1 MKISEVD
8 RTKLSPMMAQYM
20 EIKDKYK
27 EELVFYRL
35 GDFYE
40 MFFDDALI
48 ASRELELTLTG
59 RVAGLEEK
67 VPMCGVPHNNVKP
80 YIEKL
85 VNKGYRVAICEQ
97 LEDPRFT
104 KGMVKRGIVDV
115 ISKGTIADNDLL
127 NDLDSSYIASI
138 LFFSDIIVLTI
149 LDISTGY
156 LATLSIENDE
166 EKINDALF
174 YRDVS
179 YVVYIPKNYTND
191 VLKGMNPTIDIK
203 STNDYTSSLEEMMLT
218 DYLNLQNTYLKLT
231 TDQAKLTNYIN
242 DTLKDKSEVVLTSK
256 VDTKSL
262 SKVSRYF
269 NFASY
274 SILAVVIFIITLVLT
289 SFKEKTVNK
298 RIVVSSMNY
307 KKHNGLILKSSLL
320 YALIVWVLFSLLAI
334 ILLGKSV
341 LNTRGLLLSL
351 NTLVFTLQ
359 ALTFALLISSLVNNK
374 DAIGGI
380 VNVVA
385 LGGAFI
391 PSMYLP
397 EKVVSISHIFPAY
410 YYNNSNDLVTSLEVI
425 NLTTLKPFITN
436 IMMMLV
442 FMLVFIVLNNFVI
455 KNKRKA

>member
-1 MKISEVD
+1 MTVFKTFWKI
-8 RTKLSPMMAQYM
+8 
-20 EIKDKYK
+20 
-27 EELVFYRL
+27 
-35 GDFYE
+35 
-40 MFFDDALI
+40 
-48 ASRELELTLTG
+48 
-59 RVAGLEEK
+59 
-67 VPMCGVPHNNVKP
+67 
-80 YIEKL
+80 
-85 VNKGYRVAICEQ
+85 VNKY
-97 LEDPRFT
+97 
-104 KGMVKRGIVDV
+104 
-115 ISKGTIADNDLL
+115 KGTIILYTVMLISFGGINLASNDTTTTFTSTLPNIAIVN
-127 NDLDSSYIASI
+127 NDQKS
-138 LFFSDIIVLTI
+138 VLTNN
-149 LDISTGY
+149 LISY
-156 LATLSIENDE
+156 LSENSRVVDIENDE

-262 SKVSRYF
+262 STVSRYF

-307 KKHNGLILKSSLL
+307 KKHSGLILKSSLL
-320 YALIVWVLFSLLAI
+320 YALIVWALFSLLAI

-341 LNTRGLLLSL
+341 LNTRGLLLIL

-385 LGGAFI
+385 LGSAFLCGAFI
-391 PSMYLP
+391 PSMYLL

>member
-1 MKISEVD
+1 MTVFKTFWKI
-8 RTKLSPMMAQYM
+8 
-20 EIKDKYK
+20 
-27 EELVFYRL
+27 
-35 GDFYE
+35 
-40 MFFDDALI
+40 
-48 ASRELELTLTG
+48 
-59 RVAGLEEK
+59 
-67 VPMCGVPHNNVKP
+67 
-80 YIEKL
+80 
-85 VNKGYRVAICEQ
+85 VNKY
-97 LEDPRFT
+97 
-104 KGMVKRGIVDV
+104 
-115 ISKGTIADNDLL
+115 KGTIILYTVMLISFGGINLASNDTTTTFTSTLPNIAIVN
-127 NDLDSSYIASI
+127 NDQKS
-138 LFFSDIIVLTI
+138 VLTNN
-149 LDISTGY
+149 LISY
-156 LATLSIENDE
+156 LSENSKVVDIENDE

-307 KKHNGLILKSSLL
+307 KKHSGLILKSSLL

-334 ILLGKSV
+334 ILLGKSL
-341 LNTRGLLLSL
+341 LNIRGLLLLL
-351 NTLVFTLQ
+351 NTLIFTLQ

-385 LGGAFI
+385 LGSAFLCGAFI

-455 KNKRKA
+455 KNRR

>member
-1 MKISEVD
+1 MTVFKTFWKI
-8 RTKLSPMMAQYM
+8 
-20 EIKDKYK
+20 
-27 EELVFYRL
+27 
-35 GDFYE
+35 
-40 MFFDDALI
+40 
-48 ASRELELTLTG
+48 
-59 RVAGLEEK
+59 
-67 VPMCGVPHNNVKP
+67 
-80 YIEKL
+80 
-85 VNKGYRVAICEQ
+85 VNKY
-97 LEDPRFT
+97 
-104 KGMVKRGIVDV
+104 
-115 ISKGTIADNDLL
+115 KGTIILYTVMLISFGGINLASNDTTTTFTSTLPNIAIVN
-127 NDLDSSYIASI
+127 NDQNS
-138 LFFSDIIVLTI
+138 VLTNN
-149 LDISTGY
+149 LISY
-156 LATLSIENDE
+156 LSKNSKVVDIENDE

-307 KKHNGLILKSSLL
+307 KKHSGLILKSSLL

-334 ILLGKSV
+334 ILLGKSL
-341 LNTRGLLLSL
+341 LNIRGLLLLL
-351 NTLVFTLQ
+351 NTLIFTLQ

-385 LGGAFI
+385 LGSAFLCGAFI

-425 NLTTLKPFITN
+425 DLTTLKPFITN
-436 IMMMLV
+436 IMIMLV

-455 KNKRKA
+455 KNRR

>member
-1 MKISEVD
+1 MTVFKTFWKI
-8 RTKLSPMMAQYM
+8 
-20 EIKDKYK
+20 
-27 EELVFYRL
+27 
-35 GDFYE
+35 
-40 MFFDDALI
+40 
-48 ASRELELTLTG
+48 
-59 RVAGLEEK
+59 
-67 VPMCGVPHNNVKP
+67 
-80 YIEKL
+80 
-85 VNKGYRVAICEQ
+85 VNKY
-97 LEDPRFT
+97 
-104 KGMVKRGIVDV
+104 
-115 ISKGTIADNDLL
+115 KGTIILYTVMLISFGGINLASNDTTTTFTSTLPNIAIVN
-127 NDLDSSYIASI
+127 NDQKS
-138 LFFSDIIVLTI
+138 VLTNN
-149 LDISTGY
+149 LISY
-156 LATLSIENDE
+156 LSENSKVVDIENDE

-262 SKVSRYF
+262 STVSRYF

-307 KKHNGLILKSSLL
+307 KKHSGLILKSSLL
-320 YALIVWVLFSLLAI
+320 YALIVWALFSLLAI
-334 ILLGKSV
+334 ILLGKSL
-341 LNTRGLLLSL
+341 LNIRGLLLSL

-385 LGGAFI
+385 LGSAFLCGAFI

-410 YYNNSNDLVTSLEVI
+410 YYNNSNNLVTSLEVI

-436 IMMMLV
+436 IMMTLV

>member
-1 MKISEVD
+1 MTVFKTFWKI
-8 RTKLSPMMAQYM
+8 
-20 EIKDKYK
+20 
-27 EELVFYRL
+27 
-35 GDFYE
+35 
-40 MFFDDALI
+40 
-48 ASRELELTLTG
+48 
-59 RVAGLEEK
+59 
-67 VPMCGVPHNNVKP
+67 
-80 YIEKL
+80 
-85 VNKGYRVAICEQ
+85 VNKY
-97 LEDPRFT
+97 
-104 KGMVKRGIVDV
+104 
-115 ISKGTIADNDLL
+115 KGTIILYTVMLISFGGINLASNDTTTTFTSTLPNIAIVN
-127 NDLDSSYIASI
+127 NDQKS
-138 LFFSDIIVLTI
+138 VLTNN
-149 LDISTGY
+149 LISY
-156 LATLSIENDE
+156 LSENSKVVDIENDE

-242 DTLKDKSEVVLTSK
+242 ETLKDKSEVVLTSK

-307 KKHNGLILKSSLL
+307 KKHSGLILKSSLL

-334 ILLGKSV
+334 ILLGKSL
-341 LNTRGLLLSL
+341 LNIRGLLLIL
-351 NTLVFTLQ
+351 NTLIFTLQ

-374 DAIGGI
+374 DAIGGV

-385 LGGAFI
+385 LGSAFLCGAFI

>member
-1 MKISEVD
+1 MTVFKTFWKI
-8 RTKLSPMMAQYM
+8 
-20 EIKDKYK
+20 
-27 EELVFYRL
+27 
-35 GDFYE
+35 
-40 MFFDDALI
+40 
-48 ASRELELTLTG
+48 
-59 RVAGLEEK
+59 
-67 VPMCGVPHNNVKP
+67 
-80 YIEKL
+80 
-85 VNKGYRVAICEQ
+85 VNKY
-97 LEDPRFT
+97 
-104 KGMVKRGIVDV
+104 
-115 ISKGTIADNDLL
+115 KGTIILYTVMLISFGGINLASNDTTTTFTSTLPNIAIVN
-127 NDLDSSYIASI
+127 NDQKS
-138 LFFSDIIVLTI
+138 VLTNN
-149 LDISTGY
+149 LISY
-156 LATLSIENDE
+156 LSENSKVVDIENDE

-191 VLKGMNPTIDIK
+191 VLKGMNPTINIK

-307 KKHNGLILKSSLL
+307 KKHSGLILKSSLL

-334 ILLGKSV
+334 ILLGKSL
-341 LNTRGLLLSL
+341 LNIRGLLLLL
-351 NTLVFTLQ
+351 NTLIFTLQ

-385 LGGAFI
+385 LGSAFLCGAFI

-425 NLTTLKPFITN
+425 NLTTLKPFIAN

>member
-1 MKISEVD
+1 MTVFKTFWKI
-8 RTKLSPMMAQYM
+8 
-20 EIKDKYK
+20 
-27 EELVFYRL
+27 
-35 GDFYE
+35 
-40 MFFDDALI
+40 
-48 ASRELELTLTG
+48 
-59 RVAGLEEK
+59 
-67 VPMCGVPHNNVKP
+67 
-80 YIEKL
+80 
-85 VNKGYRVAICEQ
+85 VNKY
-97 LEDPRFT
+97 
-104 KGMVKRGIVDV
+104 
-115 ISKGTIADNDLL
+115 KGTIILYTVMLISFGGINLTSNDTTTTFTSTLPNIAIVN
-127 NDLDSSYIASI
+127 NDQKS
-138 LFFSDIIVLTI
+138 VLTNN
-149 LDISTGY
+149 LISY
-156 LATLSIENDE
+156 LSENSKVVDIENDE

-191 VLKGMNPTIDIK
+191 VLKGMNPTINIK

-256 VDTKSL
+256 VDTKSF

-307 KKHNGLILKSSLL
+307 KKHNGLILKSSLV

-334 ILLGKSV
+334 ILLGKSL
-341 LNTRGLLLSL
+341 LNIRGLLLIL
-351 NTLVFTLQ
+351 NTLIFTLQ

-385 LGGAFI
+385 LGSAFLCGAFI
-391 PSMYLP
+391 PSIYLP

-436 IMMMLV
+436 IVMMLV
-442 FMLVFIVLNNFVI
+442 FMLVFIVLNNFII

>member
-1 MKISEVD
+1 MTVFKTFWKI
-8 RTKLSPMMAQYM
+8 
-20 EIKDKYK
+20 
-27 EELVFYRL
+27 
-35 GDFYE
+35 
-40 MFFDDALI
+40 
-48 ASRELELTLTG
+48 
-59 RVAGLEEK
+59 
-67 VPMCGVPHNNVKP
+67 
-80 YIEKL
+80 
-85 VNKGYRVAICEQ
+85 VNKY
-97 LEDPRFT
+97 
-104 KGMVKRGIVDV
+104 
-115 ISKGTIADNDLL
+115 KGTIILYTVMLISFGGINLASNDTTTTFTSTLPNIAIVN
-127 NDLDSSYIASI
+127 NDQKS
-138 LFFSDIIVLTI
+138 VLTNN
-149 LDISTGY
+149 LISY
-156 LATLSIENDE
+156 LSENSKVVDIENDE

-203 STNDYTSSLEEMMLT
+203 STNDYTSSLEEMMLI

-307 KKHNGLILKSSLL
+307 KKHSGLILKSSLL
-320 YALIVWVLFSLLAI
+320 YALIVWALFSLLAI

-385 LGGAFI
+385 LGSAFLCGAFI

-410 YYNNSNDLVTSLEVI
+410 YYNNSNNLVTSLEVI

>member
-1 MKISEVD
+1 MTVFKTFWKI
-8 RTKLSPMMAQYM
+8 
-20 EIKDKYK
+20 
-27 EELVFYRL
+27 
-35 GDFYE
+35 
-40 MFFDDALI
+40 
-48 ASRELELTLTG
+48 
-59 RVAGLEEK
+59 
-67 VPMCGVPHNNVKP
+67 
-80 YIEKL
+80 
-85 VNKGYRVAICEQ
+85 VNKY
-97 LEDPRFT
+97 
-104 KGMVKRGIVDV
+104 
-115 ISKGTIADNDLL
+115 KGTIILYTVMLISFGGINLASNDTTTTFTSTLPNIAIVN
-127 NDLDSSYIASI
+127 NDQKS
-138 LFFSDIIVLTI
+138 VLTNN
-149 LDISTGY
+149 LISY
-156 LATLSIENDE
+156 LSENSKVVDIENDE

-191 VLKGMNPTIDIK
+191 VLKGMNPTINIK

-242 DTLKDKSEVVLTSK
+242 DTLKDKSKVVLTSK
-256 VDTKSL
+256 VDTKSF

-334 ILLGKSV
+334 ILLGKSL
-341 LNTRGLLLSL
+341 LNIRGLLLSL
-351 NTLVFTLQ
+351 NTLIFTLQ

-385 LGGAFI
+385 LGSAFLCGAFI

>member
-1 MKISEVD
+1 MTVFKTFWKI
-8 RTKLSPMMAQYM
+8 
-20 EIKDKYK
+20 
-27 EELVFYRL
+27 
-35 GDFYE
+35 
-40 MFFDDALI
+40 
-48 ASRELELTLTG
+48 
-59 RVAGLEEK
+59 
-67 VPMCGVPHNNVKP
+67 
-80 YIEKL
+80 
-85 VNKGYRVAICEQ
+85 VNKY
-97 LEDPRFT
+97 
-104 KGMVKRGIVDV
+104 
-115 ISKGTIADNDLL
+115 KGTIILYTVMLISFGGINLTSNDTTTTFTSTLPNIAIVN
-127 NDLDSSYIASI
+127 NDQKS
-138 LFFSDIIVLTI
+138 VLTNN
-149 LDISTGY
+149 LISY
-156 LATLSIENDE
+156 LSENSKVVDIENDE

-231 TDQAKLTNYIN
+231 TDQTKLTNYIN

-341 LNTRGLLLSL
+341 LNIRGLLLIL
-351 NTLVFTLQ
+351 NTLIFTLQ

-385 LGGAFI
+385 LGSAFLCGAFI
-391 PSMYLP
+391 PSIYLP

-425 NLTTLKPFITN
+425 NLTTLKPFISN
-436 IMMMLV
+436 IVMMLV

>member
-1 MKISEVD
+1 MTVFKTFWKI
-8 RTKLSPMMAQYM
+8 
-20 EIKDKYK
+20 
-27 EELVFYRL
+27 
-35 GDFYE
+35 
-40 MFFDDALI
+40 
-48 ASRELELTLTG
+48 
-59 RVAGLEEK
+59 
-67 VPMCGVPHNNVKP
+67 
-80 YIEKL
+80 
-85 VNKGYRVAICEQ
+85 VNKY
-97 LEDPRFT
+97 
-104 KGMVKRGIVDV
+104 
-115 ISKGTIADNDLL
+115 KGTIILYTVMLISFGGINLASNDTTTTFTSTLPNIAIVN
-127 NDLDSSYIASI
+127 NDQKS
-138 LFFSDIIVLTI
+138 VLTNNLI
-149 LDISTGY
+149 NY
-156 LATLSIENDE
+156 LSENSKVVDIENDE

-231 TDQAKLTNYIN
+231 TDQTKLTNYIN
-242 DTLKDKSEVVLTSK
+242 DTLKDKSKVVLTSK
-256 VDTKSL
+256 LDTKSL

-307 KKHNGLILKSSLL
+307 KKHSGLILKSSLL

-334 ILLGKSV
+334 ILLGKSL
-341 LNTRGLLLSL
+341 LNIRGLLLLL
-351 NTLVFTLQ
+351 NTLIFTLQ

-385 LGGAFI
+385 LGSAFLCGAFI

>member
-1 MKISEVD
+1 MTVFKTFWKI
-8 RTKLSPMMAQYM
+8 
-20 EIKDKYK
+20 
-27 EELVFYRL
+27 
-35 GDFYE
+35 
-40 MFFDDALI
+40 
-48 ASRELELTLTG
+48 
-59 RVAGLEEK
+59 
-67 VPMCGVPHNNVKP
+67 
-80 YIEKL
+80 
-85 VNKGYRVAICEQ
+85 VNKY
-97 LEDPRFT
+97 
-104 KGMVKRGIVDV
+104 
-115 ISKGTIADNDLL
+115 KGTIILYTVMLISFGGINLASNDTTTTFTSTLPNIAIVN
-127 NDLDSSYIASI
+127 NDQKS
-138 LFFSDIIVLTI
+138 VLTNN
-149 LDISTGY
+149 LISY
-156 LATLSIENDE
+156 LSENSKVVDIENDE

-242 DTLKDKSEVVLTSK
+242 DTLKDKSKVVLTSK

-307 KKHNGLILKSSLL
+307 KKHSGLILKSSLL

-334 ILLGKSV
+334 ILLGKSL
-341 LNTRGLLLSL
+341 LNIRGLLLIL
-351 NTLVFTLQ
+351 NTLIFTLQ

-385 LGGAFI
+385 LGSAFLCGAFI

-410 YYNNSNDLVTSLEVI
+410 YYNNSNNLVTSLEVI

-436 IMMMLV
+436 IMIMLV

>member
-1 MKISEVD
+1 MTVFKTFWKI
-8 RTKLSPMMAQYM
+8 
-20 EIKDKYK
+20 
-27 EELVFYRL
+27 
-35 GDFYE
+35 
-40 MFFDDALI
+40 
-48 ASRELELTLTG
+48 
-59 RVAGLEEK
+59 
-67 VPMCGVPHNNVKP
+67 
-80 YIEKL
+80 
-85 VNKGYRVAICEQ
+85 VNKY
-97 LEDPRFT
+97 
-104 KGMVKRGIVDV
+104 
-115 ISKGTIADNDLL
+115 KGTIILYTVMLISFGGINLASNDTTTTFTSTLPNIAIVN
-127 NDLDSSYIASI
+127 NDQKS
-138 LFFSDIIVLTI
+138 VLTNN
-149 LDISTGY
+149 LISY
-156 LATLSIENDE
+156 LSENSKVVDIENDE

-231 TDQAKLTNYIN
+231 TDQTKLTNYIN

-307 KKHNGLILKSSLL
+307 KKHSGLILKSSLL

-334 ILLGKSV
+334 ILLGKSL
-341 LNTRGLLLSL
+341 LNIRGLLLIL

-385 LGGAFI
+385 LGSAFLCGAFI
-391 PSMYLP
+391 PSIYLP

-455 KNKRKA
+455 KNRR

>member
-1 MKISEVD
+1 MTVFKTFWKI
-8 RTKLSPMMAQYM
+8 
-20 EIKDKYK
+20 
-27 EELVFYRL
+27 
-35 GDFYE
+35 
-40 MFFDDALI
+40 
-48 ASRELELTLTG
+48 
-59 RVAGLEEK
+59 
-67 VPMCGVPHNNVKP
+67 
-80 YIEKL
+80 
-85 VNKGYRVAICEQ
+85 VNKY
-97 LEDPRFT
+97 
-104 KGMVKRGIVDV
+104 
-115 ISKGTIADNDLL
+115 KGTIILYTVMLISFGGINLASNDTTTTFTSTLPNIAIVN
-127 NDLDSSYIASI
+127 NDQKS
-138 LFFSDIIVLTI
+138 VLTNNLI
-149 LDISTGY
+149 NY
-156 LATLSIENDE
+156 LSENSKVVDIENDE

-231 TDQAKLTNYIN
+231 TDQTKLTNYIN
-242 DTLKDKSEVVLTSK
+242 DTLKDKSKVVLTSK

-307 KKHNGLILKSSLL
+307 KKHSGLILKSSLL

-334 ILLGKSV
+334 ILLGKSL
-341 LNTRGLLLSL
+341 LNIRGLLLLL
-351 NTLVFTLQ
+351 NTLIFTLQ

-374 DAIGGI
+374 DAIGGV

-385 LGGAFI
+385 LGSAFLCGAFI

>member
-1 MKISEVD
+1 MTVFKTFWKI
-8 RTKLSPMMAQYM
+8 
-20 EIKDKYK
+20 
-27 EELVFYRL
+27 
-35 GDFYE
+35 
-40 MFFDDALI
+40 
-48 ASRELELTLTG
+48 
-59 RVAGLEEK
+59 
-67 VPMCGVPHNNVKP
+67 
-80 YIEKL
+80 
-85 VNKGYRVAICEQ
+85 VNKY
-97 LEDPRFT
+97 
-104 KGMVKRGIVDV
+104 
-115 ISKGTIADNDLL
+115 KGTIILYTVMLISFGGINLASNDTTTTFTSTLPNIAIVN
-127 NDLDSSYIASI
+127 NDQKS
-138 LFFSDIIVLTI
+138 VLTNN
-149 LDISTGY
+149 LISY
-156 LATLSIENDE
+156 LSENSKVVDIENDE

-191 VLKGMNPTIDIK
+191 VLKGMNPTINIK

-307 KKHNGLILKSSLL
+307 KKHSGLILKSSLL

-334 ILLGKSV
+334 ILLGKSL
-341 LNTRGLLLSL
+341 LNIRGLLLFL
-351 NTLVFTLQ
+351 NTLIFTLQ

-385 LGGAFI
+385 LGSAFLCGAFI

-425 NLTTLKPFITN
+425 NLTTLKPFIAN

>member
-1 MKISEVD
+1 MTVFKTFWKI
-8 RTKLSPMMAQYM
+8 
-20 EIKDKYK
+20 
-27 EELVFYRL
+27 
-35 GDFYE
+35 
-40 MFFDDALI
+40 
-48 ASRELELTLTG
+48 
-59 RVAGLEEK
+59 
-67 VPMCGVPHNNVKP
+67 
-80 YIEKL
+80 
-85 VNKGYRVAICEQ
+85 VNKY
-97 LEDPRFT
+97 
-104 KGMVKRGIVDV
+104 
-115 ISKGTIADNDLL
+115 KGTIILYTVMLISFGGINLVSNDTTTTFTSTLPNIAIVN
-127 NDLDSSYIASI
+127 NDQKS
-138 LFFSDIIVLTI
+138 VLTNN
-149 LDISTGY
+149 LISY
-156 LATLSIENDE
+156 LSENSRVVDIENDE

-231 TDQAKLTNYIN
+231 TDQTKLTNYIN
-242 DTLKDKSEVVLTSK
+242 DTLKDKSKVVLTSK
-256 VDTKSL
+256 VDTKSF

-307 KKHNGLILKSSLL
+307 KKHSGLILKSSLL

-334 ILLGKSV
+334 ILLGKSL
-341 LNTRGLLLSL
+341 LNIRGLLLLL
-351 NTLVFTLQ
+351 NTLIFTLQ

-385 LGGAFI
+385 LGSAFLCGAFI

>member
-1 MKISEVD
+1 MTVFKTFWKI
-8 RTKLSPMMAQYM
+8 
-20 EIKDKYK
+20 
-27 EELVFYRL
+27 
-35 GDFYE
+35 
-40 MFFDDALI
+40 
-48 ASRELELTLTG
+48 
-59 RVAGLEEK
+59 
-67 VPMCGVPHNNVKP
+67 
-80 YIEKL
+80 
-85 VNKGYRVAICEQ
+85 VNKY
-97 LEDPRFT
+97 
-104 KGMVKRGIVDV
+104 
-115 ISKGTIADNDLL
+115 KGTIILYTVMLISFGGINLASNDTTTTFTSTLPNIAIVN
-127 NDLDSSYIASI
+127 NDQKS
-138 LFFSDIIVLTI
+138 VLTNN
-149 LDISTGY
+149 LISY
-156 LATLSIENDE
+156 LSENSKVVDIENDE

-203 STNDYTSSLEEMMLT
+203 STNDYMSSLEEMMLT

-242 DTLKDKSEVVLTSK
+242 ETLKDKSEVVLTSK

-307 KKHNGLILKSSLL
+307 KKHSGLILKSSLL

-334 ILLGKSV
+334 ILLGKSL
-341 LNTRGLLLSL
+341 LNIRGLLLIL
-351 NTLVFTLQ
+351 NTLIFTLQ

-385 LGGAFI
+385 LGSAFLCGAFI

>member
-1 MKISEVD
+1 MTVFKTFWKI
-8 RTKLSPMMAQYM
+8 
-20 EIKDKYK
+20 
-27 EELVFYRL
+27 
-35 GDFYE
+35 
-40 MFFDDALI
+40 
-48 ASRELELTLTG
+48 
-59 RVAGLEEK
+59 
-67 VPMCGVPHNNVKP
+67 
-80 YIEKL
+80 
-85 VNKGYRVAICEQ
+85 VNKY
-97 LEDPRFT
+97 
-104 KGMVKRGIVDV
+104 
-115 ISKGTIADNDLL
+115 KGTIILYTVMLISFGGINLVSNDTTTTFTSTLPNIAIVN
-127 NDLDSSYIASI
+127 NDQKS
-138 LFFSDIIVLTI
+138 VLTNN
-149 LDISTGY
+149 LISY
-156 LATLSIENDE
+156 LSENSRVVDIENDE

-307 KKHNGLILKSSLL
+307 KKHSGLILKSSLL

-334 ILLGKSV
+334 ILLGKSL
-341 LNTRGLLLSL
+341 LNIRGLLLLL
-351 NTLVFTLQ
+351 NTLIFTLQ

-385 LGGAFI
+385 LGSAFLCGAFI

>member
-1 MKISEVD
+1 MTVFKTFWKI
-8 RTKLSPMMAQYM
+8 
-20 EIKDKYK
+20 
-27 EELVFYRL
+27 
-35 GDFYE
+35 
-40 MFFDDALI
+40 
-48 ASRELELTLTG
+48 
-59 RVAGLEEK
+59 
-67 VPMCGVPHNNVKP
+67 
-80 YIEKL
+80 
-85 VNKGYRVAICEQ
+85 VNKY
-97 LEDPRFT
+97 
-104 KGMVKRGIVDV
+104 
-115 ISKGTIADNDLL
+115 KGTIILYTVMLISFGGINLASNDTTTTFTSTLPNIAIVN
-127 NDLDSSYIASI
+127 NDQKS
-138 LFFSDIIVLTI
+138 VLTNN
-149 LDISTGY
+149 LISY
-156 LATLSIENDE
+156 LSENSKVVDIENDE

-256 VDTKSL
+256 VDTKSF

-307 KKHNGLILKSSLL
+307 KKHSGLILKSSLL

-334 ILLGKSV
+334 ILLGKSL
-341 LNTRGLLLSL
+341 LNIRGLLLIL
-351 NTLVFTLQ
+351 NTLIFTLQ

-385 LGGAFI
+385 LGSAFLCGAFI
-391 PSMYLP
+391 PSIYLP

-455 KNKRKA
+455 KNRR

>member
-1 MKISEVD
+1 MTVFKTFWKI
-8 RTKLSPMMAQYM
+8 
-20 EIKDKYK
+20 
-27 EELVFYRL
+27 
-35 GDFYE
+35 
-40 MFFDDALI
+40 
-48 ASRELELTLTG
+48 
-59 RVAGLEEK
+59 
-67 VPMCGVPHNNVKP
+67 
-80 YIEKL
+80 
-85 VNKGYRVAICEQ
+85 VNKY
-97 LEDPRFT
+97 
-104 KGMVKRGIVDV
+104 
-115 ISKGTIADNDLL
+115 KGTIILYTVMLISFGGINLTSNDTTTTFTSTLPNIAIVN
-127 NDLDSSYIASI
+127 NDQKS
-138 LFFSDIIVLTI
+138 VLTNN
-149 LDISTGY
+149 LISY
-156 LATLSIENDE
+156 LSENSKVVDIENDE

-191 VLKGMNPTIDIK
+191 VLKGMNPTINIK

-334 ILLGKSV
+334 ILLGKSL
-341 LNTRGLLLSL
+341 LNIRGLLLLL

-385 LGGAFI
+385 LGSAFLCGAFI
-391 PSMYLP
+391 PSIYLP

>member
-1 MKISEVD
+1 MTVFKTFWKI
-8 RTKLSPMMAQYM
+8 
-20 EIKDKYK
+20 
-27 EELVFYRL
+27 
-35 GDFYE
+35 
-40 MFFDDALI
+40 
-48 ASRELELTLTG
+48 
-59 RVAGLEEK
+59 
-67 VPMCGVPHNNVKP
+67 
-80 YIEKL
+80 
-85 VNKGYRVAICEQ
+85 VNKY
-97 LEDPRFT
+97 
-104 KGMVKRGIVDV
+104 
-115 ISKGTIADNDLL
+115 KGTIILYTVMLISFGGINLASNDTTTTFTSTLPNIAIVN
-127 NDLDSSYIASI
+127 NDQKS
-138 LFFSDIIVLTI
+138 VLTNN
-149 LDISTGY
+149 LISY
-156 LATLSIENDE
+156 LSENSKVVDIENDE

-191 VLKGMNPTIDIK
+191 VLKGMNPTINIK

-256 VDTKSL
+256 VDTKSF

-307 KKHNGLILKSSLL
+307 KKHSGLILKSSLL
-320 YALIVWVLFSLLAI
+320 YALIVWALFSLLAI

-341 LNTRGLLLSL
+341 LNTRGLLLLL
-351 NTLVFTLQ
+351 NTLIFTLQ

-385 LGGAFI
+385 LGSAFLCGAFI

>member
-1 MKISEVD
+1 MTVFKTFWKI
-8 RTKLSPMMAQYM
+8 
-20 EIKDKYK
+20 
-27 EELVFYRL
+27 
-35 GDFYE
+35 
-40 MFFDDALI
+40 
-48 ASRELELTLTG
+48 
-59 RVAGLEEK
+59 
-67 VPMCGVPHNNVKP
+67 
-80 YIEKL
+80 
-85 VNKGYRVAICEQ
+85 VNKY
-97 LEDPRFT
+97 
-104 KGMVKRGIVDV
+104 
-115 ISKGTIADNDLL
+115 KGTIILYTVMLISFGGINLASNDTTTTFTSTLPNIAIVN
-127 NDLDSSYIASI
+127 NDQKS
-138 LFFSDIIVLTI
+138 VLTNN
-149 LDISTGY
+149 LISY
-156 LATLSIENDE
+156 LSENSKVVDIENDE

-256 VDTKSL
+256 VDTKSF

-307 KKHNGLILKSSLL
+307 KKHNGLILKSSLV

-334 ILLGKSV
+334 ILLGKSL
-341 LNTRGLLLSL
+341 LNIRGLLLIL
-351 NTLVFTLQ
+351 NTLIFTLQ

-385 LGGAFI
+385 LGSAFLCGAFI
-391 PSMYLP
+391 PSIYLP

-442 FMLVFIVLNNFVI
+442 FMLVFILLNNFVI

>member
-1 MKISEVD
+1 MTVFKTFWKI
-8 RTKLSPMMAQYM
+8 
-20 EIKDKYK
+20 
-27 EELVFYRL
+27 
-35 GDFYE
+35 
-40 MFFDDALI
+40 
-48 ASRELELTLTG
+48 
-59 RVAGLEEK
+59 
-67 VPMCGVPHNNVKP
+67 
-80 YIEKL
+80 
-85 VNKGYRVAICEQ
+85 VNKY
-97 LEDPRFT
+97 
-104 KGMVKRGIVDV
+104 
-115 ISKGTIADNDLL
+115 KGTIILYTVMLISFGGINLASNDTTTTFTSTLPNIAIVN
-127 NDLDSSYIASI
+127 NDQKS
-138 LFFSDIIVLTI
+138 VLTNN
-149 LDISTGY
+149 LISY
-156 LATLSIENDE
+156 LSENSKVVDIENDE

-231 TDQAKLTNYIN
+231 TDQTKLTNYIN

-256 VDTKSL
+256 VDTKSF
-262 SKVSRYF
+262 STVSRYF

-307 KKHNGLILKSSLL
+307 KKHSGLILKSSLL

-334 ILLGKSV
+334 ILLGKSL
-341 LNTRGLLLSL
+341 LNIRGLLLLL
-351 NTLVFTLQ
+351 NTLIFTLQ

-385 LGGAFI
+385 LGSAFLCGAFI

>member
-1 MKISEVD
+1 MTVFKTFWKI
-8 RTKLSPMMAQYM
+8 
-20 EIKDKYK
+20 
-27 EELVFYRL
+27 
-35 GDFYE
+35 
-40 MFFDDALI
+40 
-48 ASRELELTLTG
+48 
-59 RVAGLEEK
+59 
-67 VPMCGVPHNNVKP
+67 
-80 YIEKL
+80 
-85 VNKGYRVAICEQ
+85 VNKY
-97 LEDPRFT
+97 
-104 KGMVKRGIVDV
+104 
-115 ISKGTIADNDLL
+115 KGTIILYTVMLISFGGINLASNDTTTTFTSTLPNIAIVN
-127 NDLDSSYIASI
+127 NDQKS
-138 LFFSDIIVLTI
+138 VLTNN
-149 LDISTGY
+149 LISY
-156 LATLSIENDE
+156 LSENSKVVDIENDE
-166 EKINDALF
+166 EKINDVLF

-191 VLKGMNPTIDIK
+191 VLKGMNPTINIK

-256 VDTKSL
+256 FDTNTL

-298 RIVVSSMNY
+298 RIVVSSTNY
-307 KKHNGLILKSSLL
+307 KKHSGLILKSSLL

-334 ILLGKSV
+334 ILLGKSL
-341 LNTRGLLLSL
+341 LNIRGLLLSL
-351 NTLVFTLQ
+351 NTLIFTLQ

-374 DAIGGI
+374 DAIGGV

-385 LGGAFI
+385 LGSAFLCGAFI

>member
-1 MKISEVD
+1 MTVFKTFWKI
-8 RTKLSPMMAQYM
+8 
-20 EIKDKYK
+20 
-27 EELVFYRL
+27 
-35 GDFYE
+35 
-40 MFFDDALI
+40 
-48 ASRELELTLTG
+48 
-59 RVAGLEEK
+59 
-67 VPMCGVPHNNVKP
+67 
-80 YIEKL
+80 
-85 VNKGYRVAICEQ
+85 VNKY
-97 LEDPRFT
+97 
-104 KGMVKRGIVDV
+104 
-115 ISKGTIADNDLL
+115 KGTIILYTVMLISFGGINLASNDTTTTFTSTLPNIAIVN
-127 NDLDSSYIASI
+127 NDQKS
-138 LFFSDIIVLTI
+138 VLTNNLI
-149 LDISTGY
+149 NY
-156 LATLSIENDE
+156 LSENSKVVDIENDE

-242 DTLKDKSEVVLTSK
+242 DILKDKSEVVLTSK
-256 VDTKSL
+256 VDTKSF

-320 YALIVWVLFSLLAI
+320 YALIVWALFSLLAI
-334 ILLGKSV
+334 ILLGKSL
-341 LNTRGLLLSL
+341 LNIRGLLLSL
-351 NTLVFTLQ
+351 NTLIFTLQ

-385 LGGAFI
+385 LGSAFLCGAFI

-425 NLTTLKPFITN
+425 NLTTLKPFIIN
-436 IMMMLV
+436 IMIMLV

-455 KNKRKA
+455 KNRR

>member
-1 MKISEVD
+1 MTVFKTFWKI
-8 RTKLSPMMAQYM
+8 
-20 EIKDKYK
+20 
-27 EELVFYRL
+27 
-35 GDFYE
+35 
-40 MFFDDALI
+40 
-48 ASRELELTLTG
+48 
-59 RVAGLEEK
+59 
-67 VPMCGVPHNNVKP
+67 
-80 YIEKL
+80 
-85 VNKGYRVAICEQ
+85 VNKY
-97 LEDPRFT
+97 
-104 KGMVKRGIVDV
+104 
-115 ISKGTIADNDLL
+115 KGTIILYTVMLISFGGINLASNDTTTTFTSTLPNIAIVN
-127 NDLDSSYIASI
+127 NDQNS
-138 LFFSDIIVLTI
+138 VLTNN
-149 LDISTGY
+149 LISY
-156 LATLSIENDE
+156 LSENSKVVDIENDE

-191 VLKGMNPTIDIK
+191 VLKGMNPTINIK

-307 KKHNGLILKSSLL
+307 KKHSGLILKSSLL

-334 ILLGKSV
+334 ILLGKSL
-341 LNTRGLLLSL
+341 LNIRGLLLSL

-385 LGGAFI
+385 LGSAFLCGAFI

-436 IMMMLV
+436 IVMMLV
-442 FMLVFIVLNNFVI
+442 FMLVFIVLNNLVI

>member
-1 MKISEVD
+1 MTVFKTFWKI
-8 RTKLSPMMAQYM
+8 
-20 EIKDKYK
+20 
-27 EELVFYRL
+27 
-35 GDFYE
+35 
-40 MFFDDALI
+40 
-48 ASRELELTLTG
+48 
-59 RVAGLEEK
+59 
-67 VPMCGVPHNNVKP
+67 
-80 YIEKL
+80 
-85 VNKGYRVAICEQ
+85 VNKY
-97 LEDPRFT
+97 
-104 KGMVKRGIVDV
+104 
-115 ISKGTIADNDLL
+115 KGTIILYTVMLISFGGINLASNDTTTTFTSTLPNIAIVN
-127 NDLDSSYIASI
+127 NDQKS
-138 LFFSDIIVLTI
+138 VLTNN
-149 LDISTGY
+149 LISY
-156 LATLSIENDE
+156 LSENSKVVDIENDE
-166 EKINDALF
+166 EMINDALF

-191 VLKGMNPTIDIK
+191 VLKGMNPTINIK

-231 TDQAKLTNYIN
+231 TDQTKLTNYIN

-256 VDTKSL
+256 VDTKSF

-334 ILLGKSV
+334 ILLGKSL
-341 LNTRGLLLSL
+341 LNIRGLLLLL
-351 NTLVFTLQ
+351 NTLIFTLQ

-385 LGGAFI
+385 LGSAFLCGAFI

-425 NLTTLKPFITN
+425 NLTTLKPFISN
-436 IMMMLV
+436 IVMMLV

>member
-1 MKISEVD
+1 MTVFKTFWKI
-8 RTKLSPMMAQYM
+8 
-20 EIKDKYK
+20 
-27 EELVFYRL
+27 
-35 GDFYE
+35 
-40 MFFDDALI
+40 
-48 ASRELELTLTG
+48 
-59 RVAGLEEK
+59 
-67 VPMCGVPHNNVKP
+67 
-80 YIEKL
+80 
-85 VNKGYRVAICEQ
+85 VNKY
-97 LEDPRFT
+97 
-104 KGMVKRGIVDV
+104 
-115 ISKGTIADNDLL
+115 KGTIILYTVMLISFGGINLASNDTTTTFTSTLPNIAIVN
-127 NDLDSSYIASI
+127 NDQKS
-138 LFFSDIIVLTI
+138 VLTNN
-149 LDISTGY
+149 LISY
-156 LATLSIENDE
+156 LSENSKVVDIENDE

-191 VLKGMNPTIDIK
+191 VLKGMNPTINIK

-256 VDTKSL
+256 FDTNTL

-298 RIVVSSMNY
+298 RIVVSSTNY

-334 ILLGKSV
+334 ILLGKSL
-341 LNTRGLLLSL
+341 LNIRGLLLIL
-351 NTLVFTLQ
+351 NTLIFTLQ

-385 LGGAFI
+385 LGSAFLCGAFI

>member
-1 MKISEVD
+1 MTVFKTFWKI
-8 RTKLSPMMAQYM
+8 
-20 EIKDKYK
+20 
-27 EELVFYRL
+27 
-35 GDFYE
+35 
-40 MFFDDALI
+40 
-48 ASRELELTLTG
+48 
-59 RVAGLEEK
+59 
-67 VPMCGVPHNNVKP
+67 
-80 YIEKL
+80 
-85 VNKGYRVAICEQ
+85 VNKY
-97 LEDPRFT
+97 
-104 KGMVKRGIVDV
+104 
-115 ISKGTIADNDLL
+115 KGTIILYTVMLISFGGINLASNDTTTTFTSTLPNIAIVN
-127 NDLDSSYIASI
+127 NDQKS
-138 LFFSDIIVLTI
+138 VLTNN
-149 LDISTGY
+149 LISY
-156 LATLSIENDE
+156 LSENSKVVDIENDE

-191 VLKGMNPTIDIK
+191 VLKGMNPTINIK

-256 VDTKSL
+256 VDTKSF

-307 KKHNGLILKSSLL
+307 KKHNGLILKSSLV

-334 ILLGKSV
+334 ILLGKSL
-341 LNTRGLLLSL
+341 LNIRGLLLIL
-351 NTLVFTLQ
+351 NTLIFTLQ

-385 LGGAFI
+385 LGSAFLCGTFI
-391 PSMYLP
+391 PSIYLP

-436 IMMMLV
+436 IMIMLV
-442 FMLVFIVLNNFVI
+442 FMLVFIVLNNLVI

>member
-1 MKISEVD
+1 MLISFGGINLASND
-8 RTKLSPMMAQYM
+8 TTTTFTSTLPN
-20 EIKDKYK
+20 
-27 EELVFYRL
+27 
-35 GDFYE
+35 
-40 MFFDDALI
+40 I
-48 ASRELELTLTG
+48 AI
-59 RVAGLEEK
+59 V
-67 VPMCGVPHNNVKP
+67 NNDQK
-80 YIEKL
+80 
-85 VNKGYRVAICEQ
+85 
-97 LEDPRFT
+97 
-104 KGMVKRGIVDV
+104 
-115 ISKGTIADNDLL
+115 S
-127 NDLDSSYIASI
+127 
-138 LFFSDIIVLTI
+138 VLTNN
-149 LDISTGY
+149 LISY
-156 LATLSIENDE
+156 LSENSKVVDIENDE

-231 TDQAKLTNYIN
+231 TDQTKLTNYIN

-307 KKHNGLILKSSLL
+307 KKHSGLILKSSLL
-320 YALIVWVLFSLLAI
+320 YALIVWALFSLLAI

-385 LGGAFI
+385 LGSAFLCGAFI

>member
-1 MKISEVD
+1 MTVFKTFWKI
-8 RTKLSPMMAQYM
+8 
-20 EIKDKYK
+20 
-27 EELVFYRL
+27 
-35 GDFYE
+35 
-40 MFFDDALI
+40 
-48 ASRELELTLTG
+48 
-59 RVAGLEEK
+59 
-67 VPMCGVPHNNVKP
+67 
-80 YIEKL
+80 
-85 VNKGYRVAICEQ
+85 VNKY
-97 LEDPRFT
+97 
-104 KGMVKRGIVDV
+104 
-115 ISKGTIADNDLL
+115 KGTIILYTVMLISFGGINLASNDTTTTFTSTLPNIAIVN
-127 NDLDSSYIASI
+127 NDQKS
-138 LFFSDIIVLTI
+138 VLTNN
-149 LDISTGY
+149 LISY
-156 LATLSIENDE
+156 LSENSKVVDIENDE

-256 VDTKSL
+256 VDTKSF

-334 ILLGKSV
+334 ILLGKSL
-341 LNTRGLLLSL
+341 LNIRGLLLIL
-351 NTLVFTLQ
+351 NTLIFTLQ

-385 LGGAFI
+385 LGSAFLCGAFI

-425 NLTTLKPFITN
+425 NLTTLKPFIAN

-455 KNKRKA
+455 KNRR

>member
-1 MKISEVD
+1 MTVFKTFWKI
-8 RTKLSPMMAQYM
+8 
-20 EIKDKYK
+20 
-27 EELVFYRL
+27 
-35 GDFYE
+35 
-40 MFFDDALI
+40 
-48 ASRELELTLTG
+48 
-59 RVAGLEEK
+59 
-67 VPMCGVPHNNVKP
+67 
-80 YIEKL
+80 
-85 VNKGYRVAICEQ
+85 VNKY
-97 LEDPRFT
+97 
-104 KGMVKRGIVDV
+104 
-115 ISKGTIADNDLL
+115 KGTIILYTVMLISFGGINLASNDTTTTFTSTLPNIAIVN
-127 NDLDSSYIASI
+127 NDQKS
-138 LFFSDIIVLTI
+138 VLTNN
-149 LDISTGY
+149 LISY
-156 LATLSIENDE
+156 LSENSKVVDIENDE

-256 VDTKSL
+256 VDTKSF

-334 ILLGKSV
+334 ILLGKSL
-341 LNTRGLLLSL
+341 LNIRGLLLIL
-351 NTLVFTLQ
+351 NTLIFTLQ

-385 LGGAFI
+385 LGSAFLCGAFI

-436 IMMMLV
+436 IVMMLV

>member
-1 MKISEVD
+1 MTVFKTFWKI
-8 RTKLSPMMAQYM
+8 
-20 EIKDKYK
+20 
-27 EELVFYRL
+27 
-35 GDFYE
+35 
-40 MFFDDALI
+40 
-48 ASRELELTLTG
+48 
-59 RVAGLEEK
+59 
-67 VPMCGVPHNNVKP
+67 
-80 YIEKL
+80 
-85 VNKGYRVAICEQ
+85 VNKY
-97 LEDPRFT
+97 
-104 KGMVKRGIVDV
+104 
-115 ISKGTIADNDLL
+115 KGTIILYTVMLISFGGINLASNDTTTTFTSTLPNIAIVN
-127 NDLDSSYIASI
+127 NDQKS
-138 LFFSDIIVLTI
+138 VLTNN
-149 LDISTGY
+149 LISY
-156 LATLSIENDE
+156 LSENSKVVDIENDE

-307 KKHNGLILKSSLL
+307 KKHSGLILKSSLL

-334 ILLGKSV
+334 ILLGKSL
-341 LNTRGLLLSL
+341 LNIRGLLLLL
-351 NTLVFTLQ
+351 NTLIFTLQ

-385 LGGAFI
+385 LGSAFLCGAFI

>member
-1 MKISEVD
+1 MTVFKTFWKI
-8 RTKLSPMMAQYM
+8 
-20 EIKDKYK
+20 
-27 EELVFYRL
+27 
-35 GDFYE
+35 
-40 MFFDDALI
+40 
-48 ASRELELTLTG
+48 
-59 RVAGLEEK
+59 
-67 VPMCGVPHNNVKP
+67 
-80 YIEKL
+80 
-85 VNKGYRVAICEQ
+85 VNKY
-97 LEDPRFT
+97 
-104 KGMVKRGIVDV
+104 
-115 ISKGTIADNDLL
+115 KGTIILYTVMLISFGGINLTSNDTTTTFTSTLPNIAIVN
-127 NDLDSSYIASI
+127 NDQKS
-138 LFFSDIIVLTI
+138 VLTNN
-149 LDISTGY
+149 LISY
-156 LATLSIENDE
+156 LSENSKVVDIENDE

-231 TDQAKLTNYIN
+231 TDQTKLTNYIN

-341 LNTRGLLLSL
+341 LNIRGLLLIL
-351 NTLVFTLQ
+351 NTLIFTLQ

-385 LGGAFI
+385 LGSAFLCGAFI

-425 NLTTLKPFITN
+425 NLTTLKPFIAN

-455 KNKRKA
+455 KNRR

>member
-1 MKISEVD
+1 MTVFKTFWKI
-8 RTKLSPMMAQYM
+8 
-20 EIKDKYK
+20 
-27 EELVFYRL
+27 
-35 GDFYE
+35 
-40 MFFDDALI
+40 
-48 ASRELELTLTG
+48 
-59 RVAGLEEK
+59 
-67 VPMCGVPHNNVKP
+67 
-80 YIEKL
+80 
-85 VNKGYRVAICEQ
+85 VNKY
-97 LEDPRFT
+97 
-104 KGMVKRGIVDV
+104 
-115 ISKGTIADNDLL
+115 KGTIILYTVMLISFGGINLASNDTTTTFTSTLPNIAIVN
-127 NDLDSSYIASI
+127 NDQKS
-138 LFFSDIIVLTI
+138 VLTNNLI
-149 LDISTGY
+149 NY
-156 LATLSIENDE
+156 LSENSKVVDIENDE

-256 VDTKSL
+256 VDTKSF

-334 ILLGKSV
+334 ILLGKSL
-341 LNTRGLLLSL
+341 LNIRGLLLLL
-351 NTLVFTLQ
+351 NTLIFTLQ

-385 LGGAFI
+385 LGSAFLCGAFI

-455 KNKRKA
+455 KNRR

>member
-1 MKISEVD
+1 MTVFKTFWKI
-8 RTKLSPMMAQYM
+8 
-20 EIKDKYK
+20 
-27 EELVFYRL
+27 
-35 GDFYE
+35 
-40 MFFDDALI
+40 
-48 ASRELELTLTG
+48 
-59 RVAGLEEK
+59 
-67 VPMCGVPHNNVKP
+67 
-80 YIEKL
+80 
-85 VNKGYRVAICEQ
+85 VNKY
-97 LEDPRFT
+97 
-104 KGMVKRGIVDV
+104 
-115 ISKGTIADNDLL
+115 KGTIIVYTVMLVSFGGINLASNDTTTTFTSTLPNIAIVN
-127 NDLDSSYIASI
+127 NDQKSI
-138 LFFSDIIVLTI
+138 LTNNL
-149 LDISTGY
+149 ISY
-156 LATLSIENDE
+156 LSENSKVVDIENDE

-191 VLKGMNPTIDIK
+191 VLKGMNPTINIK

-231 TDQAKLTNYIN
+231 TDQTKLTNYIN

-256 VDTKSL
+256 VDTKSF

-307 KKHNGLILKSSLL
+307 KKHSGLILKSSLL
-320 YALIVWVLFSLLAI
+320 YALIVWALFSLLAI
-334 ILLGKSV
+334 ILLGKSL
-341 LNTRGLLLSL
+341 LNIRGLLLSL

-385 LGGAFI
+385 LGSAFLCGAFI

-436 IMMMLV
+436 IVMMLV
-442 FMLVFIVLNNFVI
+442 FMLVFIVLNNFII

>member
-1 MKISEVD
+1 MTVFKTFWKI
-8 RTKLSPMMAQYM
+8 
-20 EIKDKYK
+20 
-27 EELVFYRL
+27 
-35 GDFYE
+35 
-40 MFFDDALI
+40 
-48 ASRELELTLTG
+48 
-59 RVAGLEEK
+59 
-67 VPMCGVPHNNVKP
+67 
-80 YIEKL
+80 
-85 VNKGYRVAICEQ
+85 VNKY
-97 LEDPRFT
+97 
-104 KGMVKRGIVDV
+104 
-115 ISKGTIADNDLL
+115 KGTIILYTVMLISFGGINLTSNDTTTTFTSTLPNIAIVN
-127 NDLDSSYIASI
+127 NDQKS
-138 LFFSDIIVLTI
+138 VLTNN
-149 LDISTGY
+149 LISY
-156 LATLSIENDE
+156 LSENSKVVDIENDE

-231 TDQAKLTNYIN
+231 TDQTKLTNYIN

-307 KKHNGLILKSSLL
+307 KKHNGLILKSSLV

-334 ILLGKSV
+334 ILLGKSL
-341 LNTRGLLLSL
+341 LNIRGLLLIL
-351 NTLVFTLQ
+351 NTLIFTLQ

-385 LGGAFI
+385 LGSAFLCGAFI
-391 PSMYLP
+391 PSIYLP

-455 KNKRKA
+455 KNRR

>member
-1 MKISEVD
+1 MTVFKTFWKI
-8 RTKLSPMMAQYM
+8 
-20 EIKDKYK
+20 
-27 EELVFYRL
+27 
-35 GDFYE
+35 
-40 MFFDDALI
+40 
-48 ASRELELTLTG
+48 
-59 RVAGLEEK
+59 
-67 VPMCGVPHNNVKP
+67 
-80 YIEKL
+80 
-85 VNKGYRVAICEQ
+85 VNKY
-97 LEDPRFT
+97 
-104 KGMVKRGIVDV
+104 
-115 ISKGTIADNDLL
+115 KGTIILYTVMLISFGGINLASNDTTTTFTSTLPNIAIVN
-127 NDLDSSYIASI
+127 NDQKS
-138 LFFSDIIVLTI
+138 VLTNN
-149 LDISTGY
+149 LISY
-156 LATLSIENDE
+156 LSENSKVVDIENDE

-191 VLKGMNPTIDIK
+191 VLKGMNPTINIK

-256 VDTKSL
+256 VDTKSF

-334 ILLGKSV
+334 ILLGKSL
-341 LNTRGLLLSL
+341 LNIRGLLLSL
-351 NTLVFTLQ
+351 NTLIFTLQ

-385 LGGAFI
+385 LGSAFLCGAFI

-410 YYNNSNDLVTSLEVI
+410 YYNNSNNLVTSLEVI

>member
-1 MKISEVD
+1 MTVFKTFWKI
-8 RTKLSPMMAQYM
+8 
-20 EIKDKYK
+20 
-27 EELVFYRL
+27 
-35 GDFYE
+35 
-40 MFFDDALI
+40 
-48 ASRELELTLTG
+48 
-59 RVAGLEEK
+59 
-67 VPMCGVPHNNVKP
+67 
-80 YIEKL
+80 
-85 VNKGYRVAICEQ
+85 VNKY
-97 LEDPRFT
+97 
-104 KGMVKRGIVDV
+104 
-115 ISKGTIADNDLL
+115 KGTIILYTVMLISFGGINLASNDTTTTFTSTLPNIAIVN
-127 NDLDSSYIASI
+127 NDQKS
-138 LFFSDIIVLTI
+138 VLTNN
-149 LDISTGY
+149 LISY
-156 LATLSIENDE
+156 LSENSKVVDIENDE
-166 EKINDALF
+166 EMINDALF

-191 VLKGMNPTIDIK
+191 VLKGMNPTINIK

-231 TDQAKLTNYIN
+231 TDQTKLTNYIN

-256 VDTKSL
+256 VDTKSF

-307 KKHNGLILKSSLL
+307 KKHSGLILKSSLL

-334 ILLGKSV
+334 ILLGKSL
-341 LNTRGLLLSL
+341 LNIRGLLLLL

-385 LGGAFI
+385 LGSAFLCGAFI

-425 NLTTLKPFITN
+425 NLTTLKPFIAN

-455 KNKRKA
+455 KNRR

>member
-1 MKISEVD
+1 MTVFKTFWKI
-8 RTKLSPMMAQYM
+8 
-20 EIKDKYK
+20 
-27 EELVFYRL
+27 
-35 GDFYE
+35 
-40 MFFDDALI
+40 
-48 ASRELELTLTG
+48 
-59 RVAGLEEK
+59 
-67 VPMCGVPHNNVKP
+67 
-80 YIEKL
+80 
-85 VNKGYRVAICEQ
+85 VNKY
-97 LEDPRFT
+97 
-104 KGMVKRGIVDV
+104 
-115 ISKGTIADNDLL
+115 KGTIILYTVMLISFGGINLASNDTTTTFTSTLPNIAIVN
-127 NDLDSSYIASI
+127 NDQKS
-138 LFFSDIIVLTI
+138 VLTNN
-149 LDISTGY
+149 LISY
-156 LATLSIENDE
+156 LSENSKVVDIENDE

-191 VLKGMNPTIDIK
+191 VLKGMNPTINIK

-320 YALIVWVLFSLLAI
+320 YALIVWALFSLLAI
-334 ILLGKSV
+334 ILLGKSL
-341 LNTRGLLLSL
+341 LNIRGLLLIL
-351 NTLVFTLQ
+351 NTLIFTLQ

-385 LGGAFI
+385 LGSAFLCGAFI

-425 NLTTLKPFITN
+425 NLTTLKPFIAN

-455 KNKRKA
+455 KNRR